1 MRGEKKMEKHSA
13 HDSVEKMY
21 DKVKEDDM
29 TNVHDRYDAMEN
41 VRCDFC
47 AKGTRCNICSQGPCR
62 IVEGV
67 TERGVCGIDKDGMV
81 MRNLLRVNTMG
92 TSAYT
97 YHANTTAKTLK
108 ATAEGKTIFD
118 IEDEEKLRDISER
131 LGLDTSKDKYELAK
145 ELADF
150 MLEEINRD
158 SEETSKV
165 LKEFAPQSRQKVWNE
180 LGITPGG
187 PLHEFMD
194 VNTSVMTNVDSDYQS
209 MALKTLRMGL
219 ATSYGSLTLLEEV
232 QDILLGTAEPHEAE
246 VDMGILEPDY
256 VNILPNGHEP
266 FMGAALIKV
275 ARRDEVQEKARKA
288 GAKGIHIIG
297 SIETGQEL
305 MQRFK
310 TDDVFVG
317 LTGNWL
323 NEEYVLATG
332 AVDAFV
338 ADMNCTVPTAGEY
351 AEKYNSRIIP
361 VTKLV
366 NIPGVDHDINYVPEK
381 AEEQALEIIDRAIE
395 NFKERDGKETNVP
408 EDKQEIVTGF
418 SPEAVLDALGGSLD
432 PLLEH
437 IQNGN
442 IKGIVALVSCTT
454 LDNGPQDDT
463 TIKVAEELIKRDIL
477 VLSAGCGNAGLQVGG
492 LTSIDAIDKA
502 GDGLTAVCE
511 ALEIPPVLSFGTCTD
526 TGRLINLVST
536 VSGALDVD
544 PSELPVAVT
553 APEYMEQ
560 KATIAAVAAIGYGL
574 YTHVSPTPPVT
585 GSENVVKLLTEDVE
599 ELTGGKLAVGDDPE
613 AVVDGIEEHIEK
625 KREALGL

>member
-1 MRGEKKMEKHSA
+1 MDKKSA
-13 HDSVEKMY
+13 HESVEGMY
-21 DKVKEDDM
+21 DKVKEDGM
-29 TNVHDRYDAMEN
+29 STVHDRYDAMEN

-62 IVEGV
+62 IVDGV
-67 TERGVCGIDKDGMV
+67 TKRGVCGIDKDAMV
-81 MRNLLRVNTMG
+81 MRNLLKVNSMG

-108 ATAEGKTIFD
+108 ATAKGKTIFD
-118 IEDEEKLRDISER
+118 IQDEEKLESIAER
-131 LGLDTSKDKYELAK
+131 IGLDTSKDKYELAE

-150 MLEEINRD
+150 MLQEINRD
-158 SEETSKV
+158 SEETSEV
-165 LKEFAPQSRQKVWNE
+165 LKEFAPESRQEVWDE
-180 LGITPGG
+180 LDITPGG
-187 PLHEFMD
+187 PLHELMD
-194 VNTSVMTNVDSDYQS
+194 VKTSVMTNVDSDYQS

-219 ATSYGSLTLLEEV
+219 ATSYGSLTLLEEA
-232 QDILLGTAEPHEAE
+232 QDILFGTAEPHEAE
-246 VDMGILEPDY
+246 VDMGILDPDY

-266 FMGAALIKV
+266 FMGAALIQV
-275 ARRDEVQEKARKA
+275 ARRDEVQEKAREA
-288 GAKGIHIIG
+288 GAEGIRIIG

-305 MQRFK
+305 MQRFE
-310 TDDVFVG
+310 TDDVFLG
-317 LTGNWL
+317 ITGNWL

-351 AEKYNSRIIP
+351 AEEYNSTIIP

-366 NIPGVDHDINYVPEK
+366 NIPGVEHDINYKPEK

-395 NFKERDGKETNVP
+395 NFKDRQGEETHVP
-408 EDKQEIVTGF
+408 ENKQEIITGF
-418 SPEAVLDALGGSLD
+418 SPKAVVEALGGSLD

-454 LDNGPQDDT
+454 LDNGPQDNN
-463 TIKVAEELIKRDIL
+463 TIEVAEELISRDIL

-492 LTSIDAIDKA
+492 LTSLDAIEKA
-502 GDGLTAVCE
+502 GEGLTAVCE

-526 TGRLINLVST
+526 TGRLINLVTT
-536 VSGALDVD
+536 VSEALDVD
-544 PSELPVAVT
+544 PSKLPVAVT

-585 GSENVVKLLTEDVE
+585 GSENAVKLLTEDVE
-599 ELTGGKLAVGDDPE
+599 KLTGGKLAVGDEPE
-613 AVVDGIEEHIEK
+613 AIADGIEEHIEK
-625 KREALGL
+625 KRDGLGL

>member
-1 MRGEKKMEKHSA
+1 MEKHSA
-13 HDSVEKMY
+13 HDSVDKMY
-21 DKVKEDDM
+21 EKVKKDEM
-29 TNVHDRYDAMEN
+29 TNVHDRYDAMEK

-47 AKGTRCNICSQGPCR
+47 KKGTRCNICSQGPCR
-62 IVEGV
+62 IVDGV
-67 TERGVCGIDKDGMV
+67 TERGVCGIDKDAMV
-81 MRNLLRVNTMG
+81 MRNLLKVNSMG

-118 IEDEEKLRDISER
+118 IEDEDKLRDISEKI
-131 LGLDTSKDKYELAK
+131 GLDTSKDKYELAK
-145 ELADF
+145 DLADF
-150 MLEEINRD
+150 MIEEINRD
-158 SEETSKV
+158 SEETSEV
-165 LKEFAPQSRQKVWNE
+165 LKKFAPASRQQVWDE
-180 LGITPGG
+180 LDITPGG
-187 PLHEFMD
+187 PLHELMD
-194 VNTSVMTNVDSDYQS
+194 VKTSVMTNVDSDYQS
-209 MALKTLRMGL
+209 MAFKTLRMGL

-232 QDILLGTAEPHEAE
+232 QDILFGTAEPHEAE
-246 VDMGILEPDY
+246 VDMGILDPDY

-266 FMGAALIKV
+266 FIGAALIQV
-275 ARRDEVQEKARKA
+275 ARREEIQEKAKEA
-288 GAKGIHIIG
+288 GAEGIHIVG

-317 LTGNWL
+317 MTGNWL

-351 AEKYNSRIIP
+351 AEKYNSKIIP

-366 NIPGVDHDINYVPEK
+366 NIPGVDHDINYKPEK

-395 NFKERDGKETNVP
+395 NFKERDGEETHVP

-418 SPEAVLDALGGSLD
+418 SPEAVVDALGGSLD

-454 LDNGPQDDT
+454 LDNGPQDET
-463 TIKVAEELIKRDIL
+463 TIKVAEELISRDIL

-492 LTSIDAIDKA
+492 LTTLDAVDKA
-502 GDGLTAVCE
+502 GEGLTAVCE

-536 VSGALDVD
+536 VADALDVD
-544 PSELPVAVT
+544 PTQLPVAVT

-599 ELTGGKLAVGDDPE
+599 DLTGGKLAVGDDPE
-613 AVVDGIEEHIEK
+613 EVVNGIEEHIEK
-625 KREALGL
+625 KREGLGI

>member
-1 MRGEKKMEKHSA
+1 
-13 HDSVEKMY
+13 
-21 DKVKEDDM
+21 
-29 TNVHDRYDAMEN
+29 
-41 VRCDFC
+41 
-47 AKGTRCNICSQGPCR
+47 
-62 IVEGV
+62 
-67 TERGVCGIDKDGMV
+67 
-81 MRNLLRVNTMG
+81 
-92 TSAYT
+92 YT

-108 ATAEGKTIFD
+108 ATAKGKTIFD
-118 IEDEEKLRDISER
+118 IEDEDKLNQIAER
-131 LGLDTSKDKYELAK
+131 IGLDTSKGKYELAE

-158 SEETSKV
+158 SEETSEV
-165 LKEFAPQSRQKVWNE
+165 LKEFAPESRQEVWDE
-180 LGITPGG
+180 LGIIPGG
-187 PLHEFMD
+187 PLHELMD
-194 VNTSVMTNVDSDYQS
+194 VKTSVMTNVDSDYQS

-219 ATSYGSLTLLEEV
+219 STSYGSLTLLEEV
-232 QDILLGTAEPHEAE
+232 QDILFGTAEPHEAE
-246 VDMGILEPDY
+246 VDMGILDPDH

-266 FMGAALIKV
+266 FMGAALIQV
-275 ARRDEVQEKARKA
+275 ARRDEIQEKAKEA
-288 GAKGIHIIG
+288 GAEGLRIIG

-305 MQRFK
+305 MQRFE
-310 TDDVFVG
+310 TDDVFAG

-351 AEKYNSRIIP
+351 AEKYNSKIIP

-366 NIPGVDHDINYVPEK
+366 NIPGVDHDINYKPEK
-381 AEEQALEIIDRAIE
+381 AEEQAEKIIDMAIE
-395 NFKERDGKETNVP
+395 NFKEREGKETNVP
-408 EDKQEIVTGF
+408 ENKEEIVTGF
-418 SPEAVLDALGGSLD
+418 SPKSVVNALGGSLD

-454 LDNGPQDDT
+454 LDNGPQDET
-463 TIKVAEELIKRDIL
+463 TIEVAEELIKRDIL

-492 LTSIDAIDKA
+492 LTSLDAIEKA

-511 ALEIPPVLSFGTCTD
+511 ALEVPPVLSFGTCTD
-526 TGRLINLVST
+526 TGRLLNLVST
-536 VSGALDVD
+536 VADALDVD
-544 PSELPVAVT
+544 PTQLPVAVT

-560 KATIAAVAAIGYGL
+560 KATIAAMAAIGYGL

-599 ELTGGKLAVGDDPE
+599 DLTGGKLAVGDDPVE
-613 AVVDGIEEHIEK
+613 VVDDIEEHIEK
-625 KREALGL
+625 KREGLGL

>member
-1 MRGEKKMEKHSA
+1 
-13 HDSVEKMY
+13 MY
-21 DKVKEDDM
+21 EKVKKDGM
-29 TNVHDRYDAMEN
+29 SNVHDRYDAMEK

-47 AKGTRCNICSQGPCR
+47 SKGTRCNICSQGPCR
-62 IVEGV
+62 IVDGV

-81 MRNLLRVNTMG
+81 MRNLLRINSMG

-118 IEDEEKLRDISER
+118 IEDEKKLKRVAKKI
-131 LGLDTSKDKYELAK
+131 GLDSSKDKYELAK
-145 ELADF
+145 DLAEF
-150 MLEEINRD
+150 MVEEINRD
-158 SEETSKV
+158 SEETSQV
-165 LKEFAPQSRQKVWNE
+165 LKKFAPESRQEVWDE

-187 PLHEFMD
+187 PLHELMD
-194 VNTSVMTNVDSDYQS
+194 VKTSVMTNVDSDYQS

-232 QDILLGTAEPHEAE
+232 QDILLGTAKPHEAE
-246 VDMGILEPDY
+246 VDMGILDPEY

-275 ARRDEVQEKARKA
+275 ARREEVQEKARAA
-288 GAKGIHIIG
+288 GAKGIHIVG

-317 LTGNWL
+317 MTGNWL

-351 AEKYNSRIIP
+351 AEKYNSKIIP

-366 NIPGVDHDINYVPEK
+366 NIPGVDHDINYKPEK
-381 AEEQALEIIDRAIE
+381 AEEQALEIIQRAIE
-395 NFKERDGKETNVP
+395 NFKERKGEGTYVP
-408 EDKQEIVTGF
+408 ENKQEIITGF
-418 SPEAVLDALGGSLD
+418 SPEAVLEALGGSLD

-454 LDNGPQDDT
+454 LKNGPQDEK

-477 VLSAGCGNAGLQVGG
+477 VLSAGCGNAALQVGG
-492 LTSIDAIDKA
+492 LTTLDAIEKA
-502 GDGLTAVCE
+502 GDGLTNVCG
-511 ALEIPPVLSFGTCTD
+511 ALQIPPVLSFGTCTD
-526 TGRLINLVST
+526 TGRIINLVSA
-536 VSGALDVD
+536 VADALGVD

-574 YTHVSPTPPVT
+574 YTHVSPTPPVA

-599 ELTGGKLAVGDDPE
+599 GLTGGKLAVGEEPE
-613 AVVDGIEEHIEK
+613 DVVDGIEKHIDEK
-625 KREALGL
+625 RKGLGI

>member
-1 MRGEKKMEKHSA
+1 MEEISEHG
-13 HDSVEKMY
+13 SVNEMY
-21 DKVKEDDM
+21 EKVKKDGM
-29 TNVHDRYDAMEN
+29 TNVHDRFDAMEK
-41 VRCDFC
+41 VRCNFC
-47 AKGTRCNICSQGPCR
+47 QDGTRCNICSQGPCR
-62 IVEGV
+62 IVDGV

-81 MRNLLRVNTMG
+81 TRNLLRVNSMG
-92 TSAYT
+92 TAAYT

-108 ATAEGKTIFD
+108 ATAEGKTIFQIKD
-118 IEDEEKLRDISER
+118 EDKLKAVCER
-131 LGLDTSKDKYELAK
+131 LNLDTDKEKNELAK

-158 SEETSKV
+158 SEEPSKV
-165 LKEFAPQSRQKVWNE
+165 LQNYAPKSRQDVWKK
-180 LGITPGG
+180 LDILPGG
-187 PLHEFMD
+187 PLHELMD
-194 VNTSVMTNVDSDYQS
+194 VKTSVMTNVDSDYQS

-219 ATSYGSLTLLEEV
+219 STSYGSLTLLEEV
-232 QDILLGTAEPHEAE
+232 QDILFGTASPHEAE

-266 FMGAALIKV
+266 FMGAALIQV
-275 ARRDEVQEKARKA
+275 AHRDEVQQKAKDA
-288 GAKGIHIIG
+288 GAEGIHIVG

-305 MQRFK
+305 MQRFE

-351 AEKYNSRIIP
+351 AEKYNSQIIP

-366 NIPGVDHDINYVPEK
+366 NIPGVEHDINYDPEK
-381 AEEQALEIIDRAIE
+381 VEEQALKIIDRAIE
-395 NFKERDGKETNVP
+395 NFNNRQGKETNVP
-408 EDKQEIVTGF
+408 QHKENIVTGF
-418 SPEAVLDALGGSLD
+418 SPESVVEALGGSLD
-432 PLLEH
+432 PLLEN

-454 LDNGPQDDT
+454 LKNGGQDILT
-463 TIKVAEELIKRDIL
+463 NRVAEELIKRDIL

-492 LTSIDAIDKA
+492 LTSMDAVDKA
-502 GDGLTAVCE
+502 GEGLKAVCD
-511 ALEIPPVLSFGTCTD
+511 ALGVPPVLSFGTCTD

-536 VSGALDVD
+536 VADALGVD
-544 PSELPVAVT
+544 PSQLPVAVT

-585 GSENVVKLLTEDVE
+585 GSVNVVKLLTEDVE
-599 ELTGGKLAVGDDPE
+599 GLTGGKLAVGDDPKDI
-613 AVVDGIEEHIEK
+613 ADGIEDHINK
-625 KREALGL
+625 KRKELGL

>member
-1 MRGEKKMEKHSA
+1 MEKHSA
-13 HDSVEKMY
+13 HDSVEDMY
-21 DKVKEDDM
+21 EKVEEDGL
-29 TNVHDRYDAMEN
+29 TNVHDRYEAMEN

-47 AKGTRCNICSQGPCR
+47 KKGTRCNICSQGPCR
-62 IVEGV
+62 IVDGV

-81 MRNLLRVNTMG
+81 MRNLTRVNSMG

-108 ATAEGKTIFD
+108 ATAEGKTMFG
-118 IEDEEKLRDISER
+118 IEDEEKLKNIAEKV
-131 LGLDTSKDKYELAK
+131 GLDASKGKNELAK
-145 ELADF
+145 DLADF

-158 SEETSKV
+158 SEEPSEVVKN
-165 LKEFAPQSRQKVWNE
+165 FAPESRQDVWDD
-180 LGITPGG
+180 LGINPGG
-187 PLHEFMD
+187 PLHELMD
-194 VNTSVMTNVDSDYQS
+194 VKTSVMTNVDSDYQS

-232 QDILLGTAEPHEAE
+232 QDILFGTAEPHEAE
-246 VDMGILEPDY
+246 VDMGVLDPEY

-275 ARRDEVQEKARKA
+275 AHRDEVQEKAKEA
-288 GAKGIHIIG
+288 GAEGLHIVG

-305 MQRFK
+305 MQRFEI
-310 TDDVFVG
+310 DDVFVG

-338 ADMNCTVPTAGEY
+338 ADMNCTVPTAGKY
-351 AEKYNSRIIP
+351 AEKYNSQIIP

-366 NIPGVDHDINYVPEK
+366 NIPGVDHDINYKPEK
-381 AEEQALEIIDRAIE
+381 VEEQALEIIDRAIE
-395 NFKERDGKETNVP
+395 NFEERKDKETTVP
-408 EDKQEIVTGF
+408 DEKEEIVTGF
-418 SPEAVLDALGGSLD
+418 SPKAVVEALGGSLD

-454 LDNGPQDDT
+454 LDNGPQDET
-463 TIKVAEELIKRDIL
+463 SIKVAEELIKRDIL

-492 LTSIDAIDKA
+492 LTSLDAIEKA
-502 GDGLTAVCE
+502 GEGLTAVCE

-526 TGRLINLVST
+526 TGRLLNLVST
-536 VSGALDVD
+536 VAGALDVD
-544 PSELPVAVT
+544 PTQLPVAVT

-560 KATIAAVAAIGYGL
+560 KATIAAMAAIGYGL

-585 GSENVVKLLTEDVE
+585 GSENVVQLLTEDVE
-599 ELTGGKLAVGDDPE
+599 DLTGGKLAVGDEPE
-613 AVVDGIEEHIEK
+613 AIVDDIEAHIEK
-625 KREALGL
+625 KREGLGL

>member
-1 MRGEKKMEKHSA
+1 MEKHSA
-13 HDSVEKMY
+13 HDSVEDMY
-21 DKVKEDDM
+21 EKVEEDGL
-29 TNVHDRYDAMEN
+29 TNVHDRYEAMEN

-47 AKGTRCNICSQGPCR
+47 KKGTRCNICSQGPCR
-62 IVEGV
+62 IVDGV

-81 MRNLLRVNTMG
+81 MRNLTRVNSMG

-108 ATAEGKTIFD
+108 ATAEGKTMFG
-118 IEDEEKLRDISER
+118 IEDEEKLKDVAER
-131 LGLDTSKDKYELAK
+131 VGLDASKEKNELAK
-145 ELADF
+145 DLADF
-150 MLEEINRD
+150 MIEEINRD
-158 SEETSKV
+158 SEETSEVVKN
-165 LKEFAPQSRQKVWNE
+165 FAPESRQDVWEE
-180 LGITPGG
+180 LNILPGG
-187 PLHEFMD
+187 PLHELMD
-194 VNTSVMTNVDSDYQS
+194 VKTSVMTNVDGDYQS

-232 QDILLGTAEPHEAE
+232 QDILFGTAEPHEAE
-246 VDMGILEPDY
+246 VDMGVLDPDF

-266 FMGAALIKV
+266 FMGAALIEV
-275 ARRDEVQEKARKA
+275 AHREDVQKKAKEA
-288 GAKGIHIIG
+288 GAEGLHIVG

-305 MQRFK
+305 MQRFEK
-310 TDDVFVG
+310 DDVFVG

-338 ADMNCTVPTAGEY
+338 ADMNCTVPTAGKY

-366 NIPGVDHDINYVPEK
+366 NIPGVDHDINYKPEK

-395 NFKERDGKETNVP
+395 NFEERKDKETTVP
-408 EDKQEIVTGF
+408 QNKEEIVTGF
-418 SPEAVLDALGGSLD
+418 SPKAVVEALGGSLD

-454 LDNGPQDDT
+454 LDNGPQDET

-492 LTSIDAIDKA
+492 LTSLDAVEKA
-502 GDGLTAVCE
+502 GEGLTAVCE

-526 TGRLINLVST
+526 TGRLLNLVST
-536 VSGALDVD
+536 VAGALDVD
-544 PSELPVAVT
+544 PTQLPVAVT

-560 KATIAAVAAIGYGL
+560 KATIAAIASIGYGL

-599 ELTGGKLAVGDDPE
+599 DLTGGKLAVGDDPE
-613 AVVDGIEEHIEK
+613 GIVDGIETHIEK
-625 KREALGL
+625 KRQELGL

>member
-1 MRGEKKMEKHSA
+1 MEKHSA
-13 HDSVEKMY
+13 HESVEKMY
-21 DKVKEDDM
+21 DKVKEDGL
-29 TNVHDRYDAMEN
+29 TNVHDRFDAMEN

-62 IVEGV
+62 IVDGV

-81 MRNLLRVNTMG
+81 MRNLLRVNSMG

-118 IEDEEKLRDISER
+118 IEDEEKLKQVAER
-131 LGLDTSKDKYELAK
+131 VGLDTSKGKNELAK
-145 ELADF
+145 DLADF
-150 MLEEINRD
+150 MTEEINRD
-158 SEETSKV
+158 SEETSEV
-165 LKEFAPQSRQKVWNE
+165 VKEFAPKSRQDVWNE
-180 LGITPGG
+180 LDIAPGG
-187 PLHEFMD
+187 PLHELMD
-194 VNTSVMTNVDSDYQS
+194 VKTSVMTNVDSDYQS

-219 ATSYGSLTLLEEV
+219 ATSYGSLTLLEEA
-232 QDILLGTAEPHEAE
+232 QDILFGTAEPHEAE
-246 VDMGILEPDY
+246 VDMGVLDPEY

-275 ARRDEVQEKARKA
+275 ARRDEVQEKAKEA
-288 GAKGIHIIG
+288 GAEGVHIVG

-305 MQRFK
+305 MQRFE

-351 AEKYNSRIIP
+351 AEKYNSKIIP

-366 NIPGVDHDINYVPEK
+366 NIPGVDHDINYKPEK
-381 AEEQALEIIDRAIE
+381 AEEQAMEIIDRAIE
-395 NFKERDGKETNVP
+395 NFKERQGEETHVP
-408 EDKQEIVTGF
+408 EDKKNIVTGF
-418 SPEAVLDALGGSLD
+418 SPKAVLDALGGSLD

-442 IKGIVALVSCTT
+442 IKGITALVSCTT
-454 LDNGPQDDT
+454 LKNGAQDET

-492 LTSIDAIDKA
+492 LTSLDAIEKA

-526 TGRLINLVST
+526 TGRLLNLVST
-536 VSGALDVD
+536 VAGALEVD
-544 PSELPVAVT
+544 PTQLPVAVT

-599 ELTGGKLAVGDDPE
+599 DLTGGKLAVGDDPE
-613 AVVDGIEEHIEK
+613 TIVDGIEQHIEK
-625 KREALGL
+625 KRTELGL